1 MKDRY
6 LVTLEIETY
15 DGDPKS
21 WNWDTLYIGEE
32 TVKIIESQWK
42 GRVLPTNEGDPE
54 IKCFVCGDP
63 LDEDDIVWADEEGQI
78 GKEGNDT
85 AWCVSCLPS
94 EGESN
99 E

>member
-32 TVKIIESQWK
+32 TVKIVETQFK
-42 GRVLPTNEGDPE
+42 GRVLPT
-54 IKCFVCGDP
+54 
-63 LDEDDIVWADEEGQI
+63 
-78 GKEGNDT
+78 
-85 AWCVSCLPS
+85 S

-99 E
+99 DAIQNN

>member
-21 WNWDTLYIGEE
+21 WNWDAIFVGEDDIKVIE
-32 TVKIIESQWK
+32 THWK
-42 GRVLPTNEGDPE
+42 GRVLPT
-54 IKCFVCGDP
+54 
-63 LDEDDIVWADEEGQI
+63 
-78 GKEGNDT
+78 
-85 AWCVSCLPS
+85 S